1 MTYRRM
7 AGVDQAIREAE
18 PLIKM
23 FRLEWGP
30 LDNTRGGAR
39 LVLDC

>member
-18 PLIKM
+18 SLLRC
-23 FRLEWGP
+23 FASSEGP
-30 LDNTRGGAR
+30 LDNTRGGTR